1 MLNLRKL
8 MRREVKV
15 RAERFRKKPLYLV
28 GINVIGT
35 GSKVNIRYRG
45 KRTRHT
51 ERKRKKKLARARR
64 RNAEGTAHESRPR
77 RSNIKRTISCAPAS
91 SPLAVVLE
99 GVLSPFRGSLRA
111 TGMKLSPPWDRARS
125 VRSSDEPKAKTNRET
140 TNRAKRKE

>member
-1 MLNLRKL
+1 MLNSRKL

-51 ERKRKKKLARARR
+51 ERKRKKTRASKMKKRGRHSARIAAASAR
-64 RNAEGTAHESRPR
+64 
-77 RSNIKRTISCAPAS
+77 NIKRTISCAPAS